1 MKQKIG
7 TLIEEDIMRLAKRR
21 AVEERRPLSDLI
33 QDALVRYLRKEAA
46 TPKERKMAFSLFC
59 ERPMKIP
66 RGQLRYVLE
75 EDMWDL

>member
-7 TLIEEDIMRLAKRR
+7 TLIEEDIMRLAKRK
-21 AVEERRPLSDLI
+21 AAEEGRPLSDLI
-33 QDALVRYLRKEAA
+33 QDALEQYLRKGSA
-46 TPKERKMAFSLFC
+46 TPKERKMAFHLFC

-66 RGQLRYVLE
+66 AEQLRYVLE